1 MGSKRRLRSSC
12 ASPAQLAGDS
22 GVCTVGDSCIELFCI
37 VWNLAHHNCLNFR
50 ILAHLYFS
58 FFFQTHLIDNISI
71 SNRQDKCVCDPRK
84 LLLKVSPIWSHQLR
98 KQ

>member
-50 ILAHLYFS
+50 ILAHLYFN
-58 FFFQTHLIDNISI
+58 FVFQTHLIDNISI
-71 SNRQDKCVCDPRK
+71 SNRQDKCV
-84 LLLKVSPIWSHQLR
+84 
-98 KQ
+98 